1 MGLMT
6 YGLPTFFLSLCNAG
20 ILHVGSAVVLVG
32 FVFAGITQI
41 IAGLLEYPLGDT
53 FGMTAFISF
62 GAFWITLSLLVG
74 FPHSG
79 IIPASSGEEMGFYFG
94 LWGTFCVALLICT
107 LRMTTA
113 HQVLF
118 SSLSI
123 LFFLLAFKEFTGSH
137 ALGLIAGYEGMFSAA
152 SGMYLAVAEIFESS
166 FGQTILPIGKPKA

>member
-1 MGLMT
+1 
-6 YGLPTFFLSLCNAG
+6 
-20 ILHVGSAVVLVG
+20 
-32 FVFAGITQI
+32 
-41 IAGLLEYPLGDT
+41 
-53 FGMTAFISF
+53 
-62 GAFWITLSLLVG
+62 
-74 FPHSG
+74 
-79 IIPASSGEEMGFYFG
+79 
-94 LWGTFCVALLICT
+94 LLICI